1 MKLSQHSKERM
12 KQRVGIKSKK
22 IAENFFRNALQKG
35 ISPEQVEDEL
45 LKQRLRSRQKY
56 NSKVKLYKGWVF
68 VYSKNSHQLY
78 TMYKLEELWQKI

>member
-1 MKLSQHSKERM
+1 MKLSKHSKERM
-12 KQRVGIKSKK
+12 KERVGIKSNK
-22 IAENFFRNALQKG
+22 IAQNFFRNALQYG
-35 ISPEQVEDEL
+35 VSPEQVEDEL

-78 TMYKLEELWQKI
+78 TMYKLEEL